1 MSAYPVLLGAKTS
14 QGEAAAAASA
24 VATPASSPETV
35 QPDTLYMLVWLQE
48 DLDDRRESGEGH
60 LSQRADFGRVSE
72 LFFVGEIEP

>member
-1 MSAYPVLLGAKTS
+1 MSAYPALLGAKTS

-24 VATPASSPETV
+24 ATPASSPETV
-35 QPDTLYMLVWLQE
+35 QPDALYMLVWLQE